1 MTVPA
6 TEAPAVEHPAV
17 ELRSVSCS
25 FGSVRAVDQ
34 VSLKIAEGE
43 FFTLLGPSGS
53 GKTTVMRMIAGLE
66 RPDTGEIR
74 IDGADVSSVPAWK
87 RHVGMVFQDYA
98 LFPHLDVAANIAYG
112 LKAQRKPGASIRSE
126 VERLLEIVKLP
137 GYGSRNVTKLSG
149 GQRQRVALA
158 RALAPGP
165 AVLLLDEPL
174 AALDEKV
181 RREMQLELRR
191 IQQETRT
198 TFVYVTHDQEEALTM
213 SDRVAVFREGSCVQC
228 DVPEKLFE
236 RPRTKFV
243 AAFFRGFNILRDGD
257 AEVAIRAER
266 VLLGDGPEDDSITR
280 RGQVEQVTYRG
291 AMTDH
296 VVVLDDGQRVVA
308 TAGRALASAGEQVTV
323 RLPRADLVVLEGE

>member
-1 MTVPA
+1 MT
-6 TEAPAVEHPAV
+6 EPAVEF
-17 ELRSVSCS
+17 RDVSCT
-25 FGSVRAVDQ
+25 FGSVRAVDH
-34 VSLKIAEGE
+34 VSLQIAKGE

-53 GKTTVMRMIAGLE
+53 GKTTAMRMIAGLE
-66 RPDTGEIR
+66 SPDAGQIL
-74 IDGADVSSVPAWK
+74 IDGADVSAVPPWK

-98 LFPHLDVAANIAYG
+98 LFPHLDVANNIAYG
-112 LKAQRKPGASIRSE
+112 LKTQGKPKDVIKSE

-191 IQQETRT
+191 IQKETTT

-213 SDRVAVFREGSCVQC
+213 SDRVAVFRDGACVQC
-228 DVPEKLFE
+228 DVPEELFE
-236 RPRTKFV
+236 RPRTRFV
-243 AAFFRGFNILRDGD
+243 ASFFRGFNVLRDGEQ
-257 AEVAIRAER
+257 EVAIRAER
-266 VLLGDGPEDDSITR
+266 VVLGAGSGGDGLAR
-280 RGQVEQVTYRG
+280 RGRVEQVTYRG

-296 VVVLDDGQRVVA
+296 IIVLEDEQRLVA
-308 TAGRALASAGEQVTV
+308 TSGRAQAAAGDEITVT
-323 RLPRADLVVLEGE
+323 LPRADLVVLEAE